1 MSLEEVIRYE
11 PTLLDSLLTFRTL
24 THQIPPRRSL
34 KSPKSA
40 VLKSRVKIILFVM
53 LPPHETLNSTI
64 SWSLQAKDVPS
75 QSFVYIGPAIQ
86 SSLLVSSSSVSKYYH
101 SALREVLGLCCL
113 SSRYQFPMRARPVI
127 LSLLSAIYQRPHCLP
142 LPAQVAHSTHTQLC
156 HPC

>member
-40 VLKSRVKIILFVM
+40 VLKSRVIIILFVM
-53 LPPHETLNSTI
+53 LPPRETLNSTI

-101 SALREVLGLCCL
+101 QRSSGSSWTVLCFQQISVPHESQACDSE
-113 SSRYQFPMRARPVI
+113 SSFSYLPKA
-127 LSLLSAIYQRPHCLP
+127 SLPS
-142 LPAQVAHSTHTQLC
+142 S
-156 HPC
+156 PCSGGP